1 MSKAEQV
8 RCYMWE
14 SKSRNDLGDESP
26 KATLGNCPMLLRTLQ
41 RGELT
46 GGKGWPRSCLD
57 LPAAFL
63 ERLDAPERVS
73 RDEKPR
79 EAMPA
84 LLRQLEQRILRHEDP
99 KSAGFRDL
107 VLKVGKR
114 VCESSQQRSVFV
126 DCCGDVLLV
135 RLLQQ
140 LVPSEGGPLT
150 APSVINECVQI
161 LARRPLPSVRS
172 WAHPFTTLPPQL
184 SHLAAHPTH
193 RPPAHAPG
201 CAPDSCAPA
210 LRRSWRSARCTW
222 PRRCACSGRSSSS
235 SSVSWP
241 SAARSTPHPH

>member
-1 MSKAEQV
+1 MQGENIGRSDYPDTSAARASSAALFLQRETSELTA
-8 RCYMWE
+8 R
-14 SKSRNDLGDESP
+14 SP
-26 KATLGNCPMLLRTLQ
+26 DRGWWQAMLLRTLQ

-84 LLRQLEQRILRHEDP
+84 LLRRLEQRILRHEDP

-107 VLKVGKR
+107 VLTLGKR

-161 LARRPLPSVRS
+161 LARRPLPLVHS
-172 WAHPFTTLPPQL
+172 WEPFP
-184 SHLAAHPTH
+184 
-193 RPPAHAPG
+193 
-201 CAPDSCAPA
+201 
-210 LRRSWRSARCTW
+210 
-222 PRRCACSGRSSSS
+222 
-235 SSVSWP
+235 
-241 SAARSTPHPH
+241 